1 MHKDN
6 VPFGVRSFFSLF
18 FIQCNEIRAQ
28 AVCAAGSERNRE
40 SMEKKVTPERKMELA
55 RFIREENMGNRMKLR
70 QRESILYGKDAPL
83 PLFERG
89 QLSEPNALS
98 GNIPTGETGIPE
110 GVSGS
115 FKYRMTLAVLL
126 FVAYL
131 LCDTKGSAIFSYS
144 TDDVYQ
150 MIVADSFHLYDGGE
164 NAVMEELA
172 ELFE

>member
-1 MHKDN
+1 
-6 VPFGVRSFFSLF
+6 
-18 FIQCNEIRAQ
+18 
-28 AVCAAGSERNRE
+28 
-40 SMEKKVTPERKMELA
+40 MEKKVTPEKKMELA
-55 RFIREENMGNRMKLR
+55 RFIREENMGNRLKLR

-89 QLSEPNALS
+89 QLTEPNALS
-98 GNIPTGETGIPE
+98 GSNAPTGETGMPE
-110 GVSGS
+110 GATGS
-115 FKYRMTLAVLL
+115 FKYRMALAVLL

-131 LCDTKGSAIFSYS
+131 LCDTKGSSILSYS

-164 NAVMEELA
+164 NAMMEELA

>member
-1 MHKDN
+1 
-6 VPFGVRSFFSLF
+6 
-18 FIQCNEIRAQ
+18 
-28 AVCAAGSERNRE
+28 
-40 SMEKKVTPERKMELA
+40 
-55 RFIREENMGNRMKLR
+55 MGNRMKLR

-89 QLSEPNALS
+89 QLSEANAFS
-98 GNIPTGETGIPE
+98 GSAPTGEAGMPD

-115 FKYRMTLAVLL
+115 FKYRMVLAVLL

-131 LCDTKGSAIFSYS
+131 LCDTKGNAIFSYS

-164 NAVMEELA
+164 NAVIEEMA